1 MADIFREVDEE
12 VRQENLKKLWKK
24 YGLWGGGVSVVI
36 IVIVAGWQG
45 WKSYDLSQRQAQATL
60 FYQAEELFAEQDFQ
74 GAAELLAG
82 LEGVRSGYDILARFK
97 QAQLAV
103 AQGRTED
110 AVAIWDGLSD
120 DAVVGL
126 SDLATLLAA
135 LHFLEQGDHSAAGA
149 RVARL
154 LRGESSF
161 YSHALELQGLI
172 ALEDGDKEAARQS
185 FEQLRQDSE
194 TPGYLKARVA
204 RLLSVI
210 EE

>member
-24 YGLWGGGVSVVI
+24 YGLWFGAVAVVI
-36 IVIVAGWQG
+36 VVAVAGWQG
-45 WKSYDLSQRQAQATL
+45 WKSYDLSQRRAQATL
-60 FYQAEELFAEQDFQ
+60 FYQAAELYAKQDFQ
-74 GAAELLAG
+74 GAEDLLSG

-103 AQGRTED
+103 AQGRAED
-110 AVAIWDGLSD
+110 AVAIWDGLSE
-120 DAVVGL
+120 DAVAGL
-126 SDLATLLAA
+126 SDLASLLAA
-135 LHFLEQGDHSAAGA
+135 LHLLEQGDHSAASM

-154 LRGESSF
+154 LRGESGF

-172 ALEDGDKEAARQS
+172 ALEGGDKESARQS
-185 FEQLRQDSE
+185 FTQLSQDSE
-194 TPGYLKARVA
+194 TPGYLRARA
-204 RLLSVI
+204 ERLLSVI